1 MSGKKRCMLLLLYAS
16 GSLLLLLSLISCTR
30 STHLPPKNDTPE
42 PPPHV
47 GVFVSECGSMT
58 FNGDGQTVAI
68 DFSDELAQALDLAS
82 GKASGTYVFKFYNGQ
97 WRYDDADEFSLFIDG
112 RSVGFSTVL
121 GGVDANLI
129 TLMSPLDDEIYLEF
143 VRTEQAVLRQ
153 DEA

>member
-1 MSGKKRCMLLLLYAS
+1 
-16 GSLLLLLSLISCTR
+16 
-30 STHLPPKNDTPE
+30 
-42 PPPHV
+42 
-47 GVFVSECGSMT
+47 MT